1 MFEWKQGN
9 TRMLSPKNVEEM
21 MVAIGLKERHANID
35 IMMTTEVFADLCFR
49 LVRMESMQCPCAGTD
64 EGDDYD

>member
-1 MFEWKQGN
+1 VFEWKQGN

-49 LVRMESMQCPCAGTD
+49 LVRLESTQCPCADID
-64 EGDDYD
+64 EGDEYD

>member
-1 MFEWKQGN
+1 
-9 TRMLSPKNVEEM
+9 MLSPKNVEEM

-49 LVRMESMQCPCAGTD
+49 LVRMEAMQCPCSELD
-64 EGDDYD
+64 EDQGNEYD